1 MKKIISL
8 CMIAVCLL
16 MAVPAQAQLHFGVKG
31 GLNLSKISF
40 SSSDLKGDNKTG
52 WFIGPMAEFTVPIIG
67 VGVDVAALYS
77 QTELGVEE
85 EYTKNAKLKTIE
97 VPVNLKWSFG
107 LGSLAGIYVAAGPQ
121 FGFNIGNK
129 KGFMDYELKKNNT
142 SFNVGA
148 GLKLIRHLQIG
159 VNYNFALSSTAKYTD
174 RYTGPIVDGS
184 VQTVKVKNNTWQAS
198 LAYIF

>member
-77 QTELGVEE
+77 QTELGVDG
-85 EYTKNAKLKTIE
+85 YADNTDKLKTIE

-107 LGSLAGIYVAAGPQ
+107 LGSMAGIYVAAGPQ

-129 KGFMDYELKKNNT
+129 SGSFLDYELKKNNT

-148 GLKLIRHLQIG
+148 GVKLIKHLQIG
-159 VNYNFALSSTAKYTD
+159 VNYNFALSNTAEFTI
-174 RYTGPIVDGS
+174 PVDGGPS
-184 VQTVKVKNNTWQAS
+184 HTVKVKNNTWQAS